1 MIDLFEQSILTK
13 QGYKYYL
20 GSYISN
26 SEKREQLISEKKL
39 MKKSAW
45 HNLKRKFIAGGNIKE
60 STMKRIIKNVLN
72 QEQ

>member
-1 MIDLFEQSILTK
+1 MNPIFEQAILTK

-20 GSYISN
+20 GTYISN
-26 SEKREQLISEKKL
+26 REKRNELIAEKKL

-45 HNLKRKFIAGGNIKE
+45 HNMKRKFLAGGNIKE

-72 QEQ
+72 QE